1 MAPQLK
7 RQPTSASLVVGVTKM
22 AWMYGKS
29 RDWADRL
36 FRGWEEEQLAGTA
49 PVRVFRQG
57 KRGSLF
63 TTLAVIHQHMPPG
76 RDLVLYRRMSAV
88 EADVALAHQRIDRE
102 IIERQ
107 RADTD
112 LEQALAAS
120 RRRTG

>member
-7 RQPTSASLVVGVTKM
+7 RPPTSASLVIGVTKM

-29 RDWADRL
+29 RDWAERL
-36 FRGWEEEQLAGTA
+36 FKGWEAEQLAGTG
-49 PVRVFRQG
+49 PVRVFKQG

-63 TTLAVIHQHMPPG
+63 TTLPIIHQHMPPG

-102 IIERQ
+102 IAERQ
-107 RADTD
+107 KADADLSRAIG
-112 LEQALAAS
+112 S
-120 RRRTG
+120 RRTAS